1 MKPAIQMAPCCP
13 DKTFKNRDRI
23 IPTQYNFPILTL
35 LIGLSALGIT
45 FSAQMTSLLQ
55 FDRTAIMQGE
65 IWRIFT
71 GHLTHWSLS
80 HLIWDIL
87 VFLLLAGVIERF
99 SRRRLLACFTSASLI
114 ISLLVFTFL
123 PEMTFY
129 RGLSGIDSALF
140 VMLLVVF
147 YHQRASGHSL
157 LHKMP
162 YYLLG
167 ILFIGKTV
175 FELSTS
181 HAFFVQSSDLFVPV
195 PLAHLGGALVGWI
208 IGALNCQGSR
218 ILKLKS
224 EKPGQ
229 TPVIT
234 GAGRL

>member
-13 DKTFKNRDRI
+13 DKTLKTRNSI
-23 IPTQYNFPILTL
+23 IPAQYNFPILTL
-35 LIGLSALGIT
+35 LFGLSALGIT

-80 HLIWDIL
+80 HLFWDIL

-99 SRRRLLACFTSASLI
+99 SRRRLLACFTLASLI

-123 PEMTFY
+123 PEMKLY
-129 RGLSGIDSALF
+129 RGLSGTDSALF
-140 VMLLVVF
+140 MMLLVIF
-147 YHQRASGHSL
+147 YRQRASGHSL
-157 LHKMP
+157 LRKMP

-195 PLAHLGGALVGWI
+195 PLAHLGGAFVGWI
-208 IGALNCQGSR
+208 
-218 ILKLKS
+218 
-224 EKPGQ
+224 
-229 TPVIT
+229 T
-234 GAGRL
+234 GAVICRR